1 MMKTLSLGLL
11 AMLLASC
18 SQADDEAS
26 AGSDVAKAP
35 EVLATEAPPAMTY
48 DGPIPMPIRV
58 GGDGQQADAC
68 TAAAQVANLDR
79 ENSTY
84 ASVRDAPSD
93 ETKERDRLD
102 AGQIVTVCAS
112 EGDWTGVVYSK
123 NGEPE
128 QDCGLSTP
136 LATEQ
141 NYIGPCSQGWAQS
154 RYLTMLAG

>member
-11 AMLLASC
+11 AMVLASC
-18 SQADDEAS
+18 SQAEDEAPV
-26 AGSDVAKAP
+26 GLDVAEAP
-35 EVLATEAPPAMTY
+35 EVSASATLPAMTY

-58 GGDGQQADAC
+58 GGDGQQANTCA
-68 TAAAQVANLDR
+68 AAAQVGNLDSG
-79 ENSTY
+79 NSTY

-102 AGQIVTVCAS
+102 AGQIVSVCAS
-112 EGDWTGVVYSK
+112 EGDWTGVVYAK

-141 NYIGPCSQGWAQS
+141 NYIGPCSQGWVQS